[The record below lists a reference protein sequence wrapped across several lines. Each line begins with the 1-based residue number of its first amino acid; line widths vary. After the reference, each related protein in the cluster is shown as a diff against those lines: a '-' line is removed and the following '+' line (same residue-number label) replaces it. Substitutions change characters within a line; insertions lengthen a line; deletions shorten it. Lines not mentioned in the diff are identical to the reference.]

1 MFHGDLPY
9 SSKDILKKLE
19 TLNDEHIIG
28 TGGFGTVYELDM
40 DDGNIFA
47 LKRIVKTNEG
57 LDHFFDSELQILG
70 SIKHRYLV
78 NLRGY
83 CNSPSSKLLIYD
95 FLPGGSLDE
104 TLHGKSCTFIA
115 FNYQYL
121 L

>member
-1 MFHGDLPY
+1 MFHGDMPY

-28 TGGFGTVYELDM
+28 SGGFGTVYKLDM

-57 LDHFFDSELQILG
+57 LDRFFERELQILG